1 MRPEEW
7 DHWVAQR
14 EGAMSESAVARE
26 DHASDHALK
35 HFANFQRLPAELR
48 EGIWRSAIRDALNE
62 AARSLP
68 DVLVREIGFD
78 AEDYH
83 QYGCRCH
90 AFWRCLRPILAVC
103 VESRAAV
110 ARYTKMLM
118 EGAGRGEDG
127 GIF

>member
-7 DHWVAQR
+7 RHWIAQR

-26 DHASDHALK
+26 EYTSGLK
-35 HFANFQRLPAELR
+35 HFSIFQRLPAELG
-48 EGIWRSAIRDALNE
+48 EEIWRSAIRNALNE

-68 DVLVREIGFD
+68 DHLVRELGFD

-110 ARYTKMLM
+110 ARYTKVLM
-118 EGAGRGEDG
+118 KDAGRGEDG